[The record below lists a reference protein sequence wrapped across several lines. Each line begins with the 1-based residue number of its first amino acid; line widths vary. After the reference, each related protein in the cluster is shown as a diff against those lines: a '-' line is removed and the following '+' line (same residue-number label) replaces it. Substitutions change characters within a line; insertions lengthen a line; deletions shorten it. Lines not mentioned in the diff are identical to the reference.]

1 MNYVVV
7 AIPYFILAMLVEFLY
22 GKLVKRQ
29 TYRLADTVNS
39 LQLGTLSRLVD
50 VLRLGFSAI
59 VFGALVK
66 WLGVPQWS
74 MDSAWQWV
82 AAFVAYDFCYY
93 WKHRYGHEW
102 RIMWASH
109 IAHHQSEEFNLST
122 ALRQTGTDY
131 IGFVFYIP
139 LYLAGVPAAAV
150 ITVGSLNLIYQFWVH
165 TEHIRRL
172 GPLEWIFVTPSNHRV
187 HHARNPEYIDRNYGG
202 VFIVWDRLFGTF
214 QDERANLPCIYGITT
229 GLKSWNPLWANLHF
243 WCDTAKLAWRTR
255 SWGDKLRIWFKPPAW
270 QPADL
275 DPRKKVD
282 PSYPSP
288 AEVAPFA
295 GRVER
300 ASATFDQNEKFDP
313 PASGYT
319 RGYTFAQYWILT
331 FASLWLLQVEKT
343 LPRAFVL
350 LVFGWMCFS
359 FFVQGRALEGRSY
372 ARRLEWLRV
381 GITLAV
387 ALVAYL
393 VWPQALTNIA
403 CAFAGYAALSAV
415 AFVFEPATTLRGA
428 TQT

>member
-1 MNYVVV
+1 
-7 AIPYFILAMLVEFLY
+7 
-22 GKLVKRQ
+22 
-29 TYRLADTVNS
+29 
-39 LQLGTLSRLVD
+39 
-50 VLRLGFSAI
+50 
-59 VFGALVK
+59 
-66 WLGVPQWS
+66 

-93 WKHRYGHEW
+93 WKHRFGHEW
-102 RIMWASH
+102 RVMWASH

-187 HHARNPEYIDRNYGG
+187 HHARNPEYIDKNYGG
-202 VFIVWDRLFGTF
+202 VFILWDRLFGTF
-214 QDERANLPCIYGITT
+214 KDERADVPCVYGITT

-243 WCDTAKLAWRTR
+243 WYDTAQLAWRTR

-275 DPRKKVD
+275 DPHSKID
-282 PSYPSP
+282 PNCP
-288 AEVAPFA
+288 
-295 GRVER
+295 
-300 ASATFDQNEKFDP
+300 KFDP
-313 PASGYT
+313 PAT
-319 RGYTFAQYWILT
+319 RYVRAYVFVQYWILT

-350 LVFGWMCFS
+350 LVFVWMCYS
-359 FFVQGRALEGRSY
+359 LFVQGTALEGRAY
-372 ARRLEWLRV
+372 ARKLEWLRV
-381 GITLAV
+381 GFTLAL
-387 ALVAYL
+387 AATAYL
-393 VWPQALTNIA
+393 VWPQALATAALGI
-403 CAFAGYAALSAV
+403 AGYAAVSGG
-415 AFVFEPATTLRGA
+415 AFVLGTYNHGNDRNPAGA
-428 TQT
+428 FG

>member
-1 MNYVVV
+1 MNYVEG
-7 AIPYFILAMLVEFLY
+7 AIPFFILAMLVEFLY

-50 VLRLGFSAI
+50 VLRLSFSAV

-66 WLGVPQWS
+66 WLGVPQLS
-74 MDSAWQWV
+74 LDSAWQW
-82 AAFVAYDFCYY
+82 AAVFVAYDFCYY
-93 WKHRYGHEW
+93 WKHRFGHEW

-187 HHARNPEYIDRNYGG
+187 HHARNPEYIDKNYGG
-202 VFIVWDRLFGTF
+202 VFILWDRLFGTF
-214 QDERANLPCIYGITT
+214 QDERADVPCVYGITT

-243 WCDTAKLAWRTR
+243 WSDTAKLAWRTR
-255 SWGDKLRIWFKPPAW
+255 SWGDKLRVWFKPPGW
-270 QPADL
+270 YPADL
-275 DPRKKVD
+275 DPHKKID
-282 PSYPSP
+282 PNYP
-288 AEVAPFA
+288 
-295 GRVER
+295 
-300 ASATFDQNEKFDP
+300 KYDP
-313 PASGYT
+313 PASRYT
-319 RGYTFAQYWILT
+319 RGYVFAQYWVLT
-331 FASLWLLQVEKT
+331 FASLWMLQVEKT

-350 LVFGWMCFS
+350 LMFAWMCFS
-359 FFVQGRALEGRSY
+359 LFVQGVALEGRAY

-381 GITLAV
+381 GVTLALALGSYLMWPALAKV
-387 ALVAYL
+387 AFA
-393 VWPQALTNIA
+393 I
-403 CAFAGYAALSAV
+403 AGYAVLSAL
-415 AFVFEPATTLRGA
+415 AFAFEAQKHDNDRNAARAFG
-428 TQT
+428 